1 MKVALRS
8 RTTKAGKTTLY
19 LDLYDHGRRWL
30 EYLDLYLVGDSKK
43 DKETMRIAEAIQAK
57 RKLESV
63 AEEHDIQD
71 ASRLNADFVDY
82 CRKIGDA
89 KPSPNTRL
97 VWKNAI
103 EHLTAF
109 GGNVIPFRQINEA
122 FLSRFKDYLLQHV
135 NANSAGVYLARVKTG
150 CRQAVNEHILTRY
163 PGGAVTIR
171 KQDTRREYLTL
182 DELRRLQ
189 RTPCSNEA
197 VKWGFLFAA
206 FSGLR
211 YSDVKALTQDKVKT
225 EGKLTVLQFTEIK
238 TGAVET
244 LPLSDEAA
252 AILRQ
257 HRNEKASAKVRIDI
271 PGDAV
276 FKLPAQQTCDKA
288 VRKWVKAAGIS
299 KKISFHCSRH
309 TFATLGLKHGVD
321 LYTMSKL
328 LGHRRI
334 ETTQIY
340 AKVVDESKQEAVK
353 MLPRLNGKGRDHA
366 DKSE

>member
-1 MKVALRS
+1 
-8 RTTKAGKTTLY
+8 
-19 LDLYDHGRRWL
+19 
-30 EYLDLYLVGDSKK
+30 
-43 DKETMRIAEAIQAK
+43 MRIAEAIQAK

-63 AEEHDIQD
+63 ADEHGIQD
-71 ASRLNADFVDY
+71 SSRLNGDFVDY
-82 CRKIGDA
+82 CRKIGVA
-89 KPSPNTRL
+89 KPSPNTQL

-109 GGNVIPFRQINEA
+109 GGDIIPFRKINEA
-122 FLSRFKDYLLQHV
+122 FLSQFKDYLLQHV
-135 NANSAGVYLARVKTG
+135 NANSAGVYMARIKTG
-150 CRQAVNEHILTRY
+150 CRQAVNEQILTRY
-163 PGGAVTIR
+163 PGAAVTIR

-182 DELRRLQ
+182 DELRKLQ
-189 RTPCSNEA
+189 RTPCSNDA
-197 VKWGFLFAA
+197 VKWGFLFSA

-211 YSDVKALTQDKVKT
+211 YSDVRALTQDKVKANGR
-225 EGKLTVLQFTEIK
+225 ETVLEFTEIK

-252 AILRQ
+252 AILKK
-257 HRNEKASAKVRIDI
+257 HKDENASAKIKIEI
-271 PGDAV
+271 PEDAV

-288 VRKWVKAAGIS
+288 VKKWVKAAGIQ
-299 KKISFHCSRH
+299 KKISFHCARH

-353 MLPRLNGKGRDHA
+353 MLPRLNSQRGK
-366 DKSE
+366 